1 MEISPPLSVHPH
13 GQHCGVSLGERCC
26 APWGELG
33 RISGTAPKKKGG
45 EPRPQET
52 GKRGGRNKQCCPEE
66 ARKRG
71 GGKQRKKDK
80 KFLSVNFPFSEQGIS
95 W

>member
-33 RISGTAPKKKGG
+33 RRAGQDLRHSSQKEGGGTQTPGNR
-45 EPRPQET
+45 E
-52 GKRGGRNKQCCPEE
+52 KRGEGTNNAALRKPGKEAGGSRGRRVRSFFQ
-66 ARKRG
+66 
-71 GGKQRKKDK
+71 
-80 KFLSVNFPFSEQGIS
+80 
-95 W
+95 

>member
-1 MEISPPLSVHPH
+1 M
-13 GQHCGVSLGERCC
+13 VSTAGCHWVRGAVLPGESW
-26 APWGELG
+26 AGELG
-33 RISGTAPKKKGG
+33 RTSGTAPKKKGG